1 MVRIELTPADAVPV
15 VGRAQPRE
23 HLVHSHVQPAE
34 FEDDHLLRNIG
45 HCNRA
50 RTPRTAGDGTSVSS
64 APAALRLVVTI

>member
-1 MVRIELTPADAVPV
+1 
-15 VGRAQPRE
+15 
-23 HLVHSHVQPAE
+23 VHSHVQPAE